1 MYTEST
7 FYVLGA
13 VAMEITGLS
22 TVDSVFQEL
31 IARPLKMEGC
41 SFSNGPMRSTDP
53 GGGLLCSAEEYG
65 KFMRAVF
72 GQTLVS
78 KELHEEAERFQ
89 TERTSNMPQRTPQGT
104 FHYALGSWRD
114 AKIDGVLINCMG
126 AEGFYPYIWR
136 KGYESHWGVFA
147 TQGFGVGIA
156 LAGIVMNDA
165 FPLARKAMKS
175 INNTRI
181 DDDASGL
188 ISGCERFA
196 LRAKVAVL
204 TAVASVLLRVV

>member
-22 TVDSVFQEL
+22 NVDSVFQEL
-31 IARPLKMEGC
+31 IARPLEMEGC
-41 SFSNGPMRSTDP
+41 SFSVWSLQKTDP
-53 GGGLLCSAEEYG
+53 GGGLICSAEEYG

-78 KELHEEAERFQ
+78 KKLHEEAERFQ
-89 TERTSNMPQRTPQGT
+89 TELASNMPQWFPLAGEGT

-114 AKIDGVLINCMG
+114 AKIDGVLMHSMG

-136 KGYESHWGVFA
+136 KGRESHWGVFA
-147 TQGFGVGIA
+147 TQGMGVGIA
-156 LAGIVMNDA
+156 
-165 FPLARKAMKS
+165 
-175 INNTRI
+175 
-181 DDDASGL
+181 
-188 ISGCERFA
+188 
-196 LRAKVAVL
+196 
-204 TAVASVLLRVV
+204 VASIVITMRFRLRVKPWRTFRIHLSVMLRP